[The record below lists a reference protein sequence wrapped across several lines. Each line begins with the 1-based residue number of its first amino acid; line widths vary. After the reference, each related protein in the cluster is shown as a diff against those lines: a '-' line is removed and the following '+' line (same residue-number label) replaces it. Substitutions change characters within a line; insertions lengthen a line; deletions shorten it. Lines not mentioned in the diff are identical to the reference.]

1 MEHDDSREG
10 RKRERP
16 EEKRGER
23 REEERRDGG
32 VSRRRRSPF
41 PDRRPVRRRSS
52 TISIECGGIRMKAG
66 RKRGFT

>member
-1 MEHDDSREG
+1 MIQE
-10 RKRERP
+10 ERW
-16 EEKRGER
+16 KTKQ
-23 REEERRDGG
+23 EEERREKRRDGD
-32 VSRRRRSPF
+32 VSWRRRSPF